1 MTQKDLLILVLT
13 KLIPYWDLAED
24 FLVLAESRYIDDE
37 LIDKFLTMLG
47 KSIVSVKNTKDKA
60 ALQRWFDAIKKIQE
74 LEDKEKMSEE
84 ELDMLLLDM

>member
-60 ALQRWFDAIKKIQE
+60 ALQRGFDAIKKIQE